1 MDLVADQQF
10 DNGSAETDE
19 AECEPQ
25 CIVKRVLARVQ
36 EN

>member
-1 MDLVADQQF
+1 MNLVADQQF

-25 CIVKRVLARVQ
+25 CIVKCVLARAQ
-36 EN
+36 KN